1 MGQTPDRRSRLN
13 AGAPKGLNSAA
24 SAPAGL
30 QRCATGGSLSHPSS
44 CGLRYMGLQ
53 RFGELEDS
61 GMLRSLVPLAG
72 ALVIAACGGETG
84 DTADAAP
91 AAHNEAAAPAAEPSA
106 SSPSATAGASGS
118 QADEAASG
126 DAAAILASL
135 GGDYANADLTNGA
148 RQFRRCQSCHTLNEG
163 GRHTV
168 GPNLHG
174 IMGRAAASAEGFS
187 YSRQLTEAGLTWD
200 VETLDAW
207 IENPRAMVPGNRM
220 SFVGLRDAADRRDV
234 IGYLAVETA
243 D

>member
-1 MGQTPDRRSRLN
+1 
-13 AGAPKGLNSAA
+13 
-24 SAPAGL
+24 
-30 QRCATGGSLSHPSS
+30 
-44 CGLRYMGLQ
+44 
-53 RFGELEDS
+53 
-61 GMLRSLVPLAG
+61 MLRSLVPLAG
-72 ALVIAACGGETG
+72 ALIIAACGGETG

-106 SSPSATAGASGS
+106 APSASGS
-118 QADEAASG
+118 QGEEAGSG
-126 DAAAILASL
+126 NAEAILAAL

-174 IMGRAAASAEGFS
+174 IMGRAAAAAEGFS

-220 SFVGLRDAADRRDV
+220 SFVGLRTEDDRRDV

>member
-1 MGQTPDRRSRLN
+1 MRRETGGRSRLRADAAN
-13 AGAPKGLNSAA
+13 GRNSAA
-24 SAPAGL
+24 NGSAGL
-30 QRCATGGSLSHPSS
+30 QRCNVGGSLSHPLAR
-44 CGLRYMGLQ
+44 GLRYIVRQ

-72 ALVIAACGGETG
+72 ALLITACNGETG

-91 AAHNEAAAPAAEPSA
+91 AAHNEAAAPAAEPAPTSSA
-106 SSPSATAGASGS
+106 AAGPSGS
-118 QADEAASG
+118 QSGEAAGG
-126 DAAAILASL
+126 DAEAILASL
-135 GGDYANADLTNGA
+135 GGDYADADLTNGA

-187 YSRQLTEAGLTWD
+187 YSRQLTEAGLTWN

-207 IENPRAMVPGNRM
+207 IENPRALVPGNRM

-243 D
+243 E